1 MVASLEVCRTKVN
14 YLHLVLYSKCDF
26 KKKEKEKEINQAWK
40 NLLAIQLLRKMRQ
53 ENFKFKACVG

>member
-26 KKKEKEKEINQAWK
+26 KKKREKEKEINQA
-40 NLLAIQLLRKMRQ
+40 
-53 ENFKFKACVG
+53 